1 MGQDFETDMR
11 ILTDQN
17 KRSFFSQEIKLIILF
32 RPVFNTKTIA
42 MFHFRWFQIA
52 LSICMN
58 CGMKFFAVDPSKLKL
73 VTDEPMTLYQT
84 NRVQSKIEN
93 L

>member
-32 RPVFNTKTIA
+32 RPVFNTKTIV
-42 MFHFRWFQIA
+42 MFHFGWFA
-52 LSICMN
+52 NS
-58 CGMKFFAVDPSKLKL
+58 V
-73 VTDEPMTLYQT
+73 
-84 NRVQSKIEN
+84 IEI
-93 L
+93 